1 MTDVMSRPQQPTTYG
16 TPVPPPA
23 AWQQPPYAG
32 GPAGPPPPQDP
43 FGLGA
48 GGQPPRKHHGRRIA
62 AIVAAGVLALGSG
75 TAGGAVAYSLW
86 DKPASTVASSSTS
99 ATNVSAPTVS
109 ADSLSSV
116 VDKVSPSV
124 VTIFV
129 PLADGTAEGSGVILS
144 SDGKVLTNNHVVEG
158 AAGQVTVQLSDGRK
172 VNADVLKTD
181 ASHDLALLQ
190 LNGVSGLTAATLGDS
205 STLQVG
211 DTVLAF
217 GSPLGLTGTVTSGI
231 VSALN
236 RDASDLGQTG
246 LIQTDAPINS
256 GNSGGPLVDTAG
268 RVVGI
273 DNANASTSQNGGSIG
288 IGFAI
293 PINTA
298 LQTILS

>member
-1 MTDVMSRPQQPTTYG
+1 MTDVMSRPQHATTYG
-16 TPVPPPA
+16 TPVPP
-23 AWQQPPYAG
+23 AWHQPPYAD
-32 GPAGPPPPQDP
+32 GPAGPPPQDP
-43 FGLGA
+43 FGQGA
-48 GGQPPRKHHGRRIA
+48 GAKPPHRHRGRRVA

-75 TAGGAVAYSLW
+75 TAGGAVAYSLS
-86 DKPASTVASSSTS
+86 DKPATTATS
-99 ATNVSAPTVS
+99 ATAATSVSAPTV
-109 ADSLSSV
+109 AAGSLSAV
-116 VDKVSPSV
+116 VDKVTPSV

-129 PLADGTAEGSGVILS
+129 PQASGTAEGSGVILS

-158 AAGQVTVQLSDGRK
+158 AAGQITVQLSDGRK
-172 VNADVLKTD
+172 VDADVLKTD
-181 ASHDLALLQ
+181 SSHDLALLQ
-190 LNGVSGLTAATLGDS
+190 LKGVSELTAATLGDS

-273 DNANASTSQNGGSIG
+273 DNANATTSQNGGSIG

-298 LQTILS
+298 IQTILS

>member
-1 MTDVMSRPQQPTTYG
+1 MTDVMSRPEQGATHG
-16 TPVPPPA
+16 APPPP
-23 AWQQPPYAG
+23 AWQQPPYADT
-32 GPAGPPPPQDP
+32 PAGPPPPQDP
-43 FGLGA
+43 LGQGA
-48 GGQPPRKHHGRRIA
+48 GASPHNRRGRRAAAIA
-62 AIVAAGVLALGSG
+62 AAAALALGSG
-75 TAGGAVAYSLW
+75 TAGGAIAYGLW
-86 DKPASTVASSSTS
+86 DRPAATVASGTS
-99 ATNVSAPTVS
+99 ATSVSAPKVS
-109 ADSLSSV
+109 ATSLSSV

-129 PLADGTAEGSGVILS
+129 PLSNGTAEGSGVIVS
-144 SDGKVLTNNHVVEG
+144 SDGKVLTNNHVVNG

-172 VNADVLKTD
+172 VNANVLKTD
-181 ASHDLALLQ
+181 SSHDLALLQ
-190 LNGVSGLTAATLGDS
+190 LSGVSGLTAATLGDS

-273 DNANASTSQNGGSIG
+273 DNANATTDRSGGSIG

-298 LQTILS
+298 IQTILS

>member
-1 MTDVMSRPQQPTTYG
+1 MTDLMSRPQHGTTEG
-16 TPVPPPA
+16 TPAAPA
-23 AWQQPPYAG
+23 WHQPPYAD

-43 FGLGA
+43 FGQGA
-48 GGQPPRKHHGRRIA
+48 GAQPPSRHRGRRVA

-86 DKPASTVASSSTS
+86 DKPAPTGTS
-99 ATNVSAPTVS
+99 ATAATSVSAPTVS
-109 ADSLSSV
+109 AGSLSSV
-116 VDKVSPSV
+116 VDKVTPSV

-129 PLADGTAEGSGVILS
+129 PQANGTAEGSGVILS
-144 SDGKVLTNNHVVEG
+144 SDGKVLTNNHVVDG

-172 VNADVLKTD
+172 VNADVIKTD
-181 ASHDLALLQ
+181 ATHDLALLQ
-190 LNGVSGLTAATLGDS
+190 LNAVSGLTAATLGDS

-273 DNANASTSQNGGSIG
+273 DTANASTSRNGGSIG

-298 LQTILS
+298 IQTILS

>member
-1 MTDVMSRPQQPTTYG
+1 MTDVMSRPQHATTYG
-16 TPVPPPA
+16 TPVPPG
-23 AWQQPPYAG
+23 WHQPPYAD
-32 GPAGPPPPQDP
+32 GPADPPPPQDP
-43 FGLGA
+43 FGRGA
-48 GGQPPRKHHGRRIA
+48 GAQPPHRHRGRRVA
-62 AIVAAGVLALGSG
+62 AIVAAGVLAVGSG
-75 TAGGAVAYSLW
+75 PAGGAVAYRLW
-86 DKPASTVASSSTS
+86 DKPATTATS
-99 ATNVSAPTVS
+99 ATAATSVSAPTV
-109 ADSLSSV
+109 AAGSLSAV
-116 VDKVSPSV
+116 VDKVAPSV

-129 PLADGTAEGSGVILS
+129 PQANGTAEGSGVILS

-158 AAGQVTVQLSDGRK
+158 AAGQITVQLSDGRK
-172 VNADVLKTD
+172 VDADVLKTD
-181 ASHDLALLQ
+181 PSHDLALLQ
-190 LNGVSGLTAATLGDS
+190 LKGVSGLTAATLGDS

-298 LQTILS
+298 LQSILS